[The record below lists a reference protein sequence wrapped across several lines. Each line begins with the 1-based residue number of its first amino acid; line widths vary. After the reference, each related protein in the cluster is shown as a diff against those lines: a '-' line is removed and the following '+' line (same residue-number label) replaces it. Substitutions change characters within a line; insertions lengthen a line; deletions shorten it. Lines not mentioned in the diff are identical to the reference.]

1 MFYQVMHLKKFFPQ
15 LGTESIDPT
24 LTAYLPDNLMEM
36 GRQDQKHPCLL
47 ICPGGG
53 YAMCSQR
60 EADPIAYHF
69 LPEGYNVFVLNY
81 SVAPSRFPTQLREVA
96 AAMEL
101 IYRYAEEWHCD
112 STRVA
117 IMGFSAGGHLAAQYS
132 TCFDW
137 PEVRE
142 AFPDSK
148 PVQASILCYPVISAA
163 PEAAHRGS
171 FENLLGHASLN
182 SEEISRFSCYLQV
195 TEHTPPAFLWHTAT
209 DPVVPVRNSLL
220 YSEALA
226 LHQVP
231 FELHVYP
238 AGGHGLAT
246 VDEQT
251 NDHLEAA
258 VTHAADWI
266 GAAKKWLRIVFEE

>member
-1 MFYQVMHLKKFFPQ
+1 MIFIIKKAGSYVLSGHAFKEIFPQ

-24 LTAYLPDNLMEM
+24 VTAYLPDNLVEM
-36 GRQDQKHPCLL
+36 RRQNQKHPCLL

-117 IMGFSAGGHLAAQYS
+117 IMGFRQVDIWQL
-132 TCFDW
+132 
-137 PEVRE
+137 
-142 AFPDSK
+142 
-148 PVQASILCYPVISAA
+148 SILPVLTG
-163 PEAAHRGS
+163 R
-171 FENLLGHASLN
+171 
-182 SEEISRFSCYLQV
+182 
-195 TEHTPPAFLWHTAT
+195 
-209 DPVVPVRNSLL
+209 
-220 YSEALA
+220 
-226 LHQVP
+226 
-231 FELHVYP
+231 
-238 AGGHGLAT
+238 
-246 VDEQT
+246 
-251 NDHLEAA
+251 
-258 VTHAADWI
+258 
-266 GAAKKWLRIVFEE
+266 K